1 MAIAVMGDD
10 ESASSLI
17 LRLSSLG
24 FDAIYARR
32 GSRAF
37 AKVLEAA
44 DLILCASSGEVAESA
59 RATGRPPAPVVL
71 IHSGLPDAAGM
82 LTAMRHG
89 VIDVVTTPIDDGEFG
104 ERIETDLAR
113 ARPTDLRI
121 AGQLDNLERDQ
132 RAGRYIQLRMLP
144 PSPMAIDRYRLAH
157 RVQPSLILSGDFVD
171 YFRIADRHFVF
182 YIADVSGHGASS
194 AFVTVIL
201 KNFSRRIRREYHPR
215 MFANPGEILGVLNRE
230 LLDQALGKHV
240 AMFIGVVDLDTD
252 TLRFA
257 NAGHFPHAIHAVG
270 AVGKGTAHAR
280 FLEKP
285 GKPVGLFDD
294 VDYEVGTATLT
305 PGDSLVAFS
314 DGVLEVMRESDLAV
328 KEQRLIDAAAD
339 HSPDIEAL
347 WRAIGIG
354 NGSPGPDDMTCL
366 VIAREA

>member
-44 DLILCASSGEVAESA
+44 ELILCASPREIADTVQ
-59 RATGRPPAPVVL
+59 ATGRPPAPVVL
-71 IHSGLPDAAGM
+71 VNPGLPDASGM

-89 VIDVVTTPIDDGEFG
+89 VIDVVTTPIGDGEFG

-144 PSPMAIDRYRLAH
+144 PSPMAIDRYRLVH
-157 RVQPSLILSGDFVD
+157 RVQPSMILSGDFVD

-215 MFANPGEILGVLNRE
+215 MFSNPGEILGVLNRE
-230 LLDQALGKHV
+230 LLEQALGKHV

-252 TLRFA
+252 TLRFV
-257 NAGHFPHAIHAVG
+257 NAGHFPHAIHASAG
-270 AVGKGTAHAR
+270 AAR

-294 VDYEVGTATLT
+294 VDYDVGTASLA

-314 DGVLEVMRESDLAV
+314 DGVLEVMREVDLHT
-328 KEQRLIDAAAD
+328 KEQRLIDATAD
-339 HSPDIEAL
+339 HAPDIEAL

>member
-37 AKVLEAA
+37 AKILEAA
-44 DLILCASSGEVAESA
+44 ELILCASPGEVAA
-59 RATGRPPAPVVL
+59 TVRATGRPPAPVVL
-71 IHSGLPDAAGM
+71 VNPGLPDAAGM
-82 LTAMRHG
+82 LNAMRHG
-89 VIDVVTTPIDDGEFG
+89 VIDVVTTPIGDGEFG

-157 RVQPSLILSGDFVD
+157 RVQPSMILSGDFVD

-201 KNFSRRIRREYHPR
+201 KNFSRRMRREYHPR

-230 LLDQALGKHV
+230 LLDQSLGKHV

-257 NAGHFPHAIHAVG
+257 NAGHFPHAIHAVNG
-270 AVGKGTAHAR
+270 GGETR

-294 VDYEVGTATLT
+294 VEYDIGSVAFA
-305 PGDSLVAFS
+305 PGDSLVGFS
-314 DGVLEVMRESDLAV
+314 DGVLEVMREVDLPA
-328 KEQRLIDAAAD
+328 KEQRLIDAARD
-339 HSPDIEAL
+339 HGPDIEAL
-347 WRAIGIG
+347 WRSIGIG

-366 VIAREA
+366 VVAREA

>member
-44 DLILCASSGEVAESA
+44 DLILCASPHEVADTVK
-59 RATGRPPAPVVL
+59 ATGRPPAPVVL
-71 IHSGLPDAAGM
+71 VNPGLPDATGM

-89 VIDVVTTPIDDGEFG
+89 VIDVVTTPIGDGEFG

-144 PSPMAIDRYRLAH
+144 PSPMAIDHYRLAH
-157 RVQPSLILSGDFVD
+157 RVQPSMILSGDFVD

-252 TLRFA
+252 TVRYA
-257 NAGHFPHAIHAVG
+257 NAGHFPHAIHA
-270 AVGKGTAHAR
+270 GKGSERAR

-294 VDYEVGTATLT
+294 VDYDIGSATLAR
-305 PGDSLVAFS
+305 GDSLVAFS
-314 DGVLEVMRESDLAV
+314 DGVLEVMKEADLAT

-339 HSPDIEAL
+339 HSPDLEAL

-354 NGSPGPDDMTCL
+354 DGSPGPDDMTCL

>member
-44 DLILCASSGEVAESA
+44 DLILCATCGEVADTVQ
-59 RATGRPPAPVVL
+59 ATGRPPAPVVL
-71 IHSGLPDAAGM
+71 VNSGLPHATEM
-82 LTAMRHG
+82 LSAMRHG
-89 VIDVVTTPIDDGEFG
+89 VIDIVTTPIGDGELG

-113 ARPTDLRI
+113 ARPADLRI

-157 RVQPSLILSGDFVD
+157 RVQPSMILSGDFVD

-215 MFANPGEILGVLNRE
+215 MLTKPGEILAVLNRE

-240 AMFIGVVDLDTD
+240 TMFIGVVDLDND
-252 TLRFA
+252 TVSYA
-257 NAGHFPHAIHAVG
+257 NAGHFPHAIHAHGNGTGREG
-270 AVGKGTAHAR
+270 AL
-280 FLEKP
+280 FLETR
-285 GKPVGLFDD
+285 GKPVGLFDE
-294 VDYEVGTATLT
+294 VDYQIGTTELA

-314 DGVLEVMRESDLAV
+314 DGVLEVMRETDLAT
-328 KEQRLIDAAAD
+328 KEQRLVEATAKSA
-339 HSPDIEAL
+339 PEIESL

-354 NGSPGPDDMTCL
+354 GGTPGPDDMTCL

>member
-44 DLILCASSGEVAESA
+44 DLILCASPSEVADTVQG
-59 RATGRPPAPVVL
+59 TGRPPAPVVL
-71 IHSGLPDAAGM
+71 VNSGLPDAQA
-82 LTAMRHG
+82 LLSAMRHG
-89 VIDVVTTPIDDGEFG
+89 VIDVVTTPIGDGEFG

-144 PSPMAIDRYRLAH
+144 PSPMAIEGYRLAH
-157 RVQPSLILSGDFVD
+157 RVEPSMILSGDFVD

-215 MFANPGEILGVLNRE
+215 MFTKPGEILGVLNRE

-240 AMFIGVVDLDTD
+240 AMLIGVVDLDTD
-252 TLRFA
+252 TVRFA
-257 NAGHFPHAIHAVG
+257 NAGHFPHVIHAVR
-270 AVGKGTAHAR
+270 AERSQTR
-280 FLEKP
+280 FVEKP

-294 VDYEVGTATLT
+294 VDYEVGTTVLA

-314 DGVLEVMRESDLAV
+314 DGVLDVMKEGDLGT
-328 KEQRLIDAAAD
+328 KEQRLIDAAAN

-347 WRAIGIG
+347 WRGVGIA

>member
-24 FDAIYARR
+24 LDAIYARR

-44 DLILCASSGEVAESA
+44 DLILCTSPGEVADTVEA
-59 RATGRPPAPVVL
+59 MGRPPAPVVL
-71 IHSGLPDAAGM
+71 VNPGLPDAVGM
-82 LTAMRHG
+82 LNAMRHG
-89 VIDVVTTPIDDGEFG
+89 VIDVVTTPIGDGEFG

-157 RVQPSLILSGDFVD
+157 RVQPSMILSGDFVD

-215 MFANPGEILGVLNRE
+215 MFSNPGEILGVLNRE
-230 LLDQALGKHV
+230 LLDQSLGKHV

-252 TLRFA
+252 TMRFA
-257 NAGHFPHAIHAVG
+257 NAGHFPHAIHAVAG
-270 AVGKGTAHAR
+270 GGTR
-280 FLEKP
+280 YLERP

-294 VDYEVGTATLT
+294 VEYDIGSATFA
-305 PGDSLVAFS
+305 PGDGVVAFS
-314 DGVLEVMRESDLAV
+314 DGVLDVMREADLAA
-328 KEQRLIDAAAD
+328 KEQRLIDASRD
-339 HSPDIEAL
+339 HGPDIEAL
-347 WRAIGIG
+347 WRSIGIG

>member
-44 DLILCASSGEVAESA
+44 DLILCATPREVADTVQ
-59 RATGRPPAPVVL
+59 ATGRPPAPVVL
-71 IHSGLPDAAGM
+71 VNPGLPDADGM
-82 LTAMRHG
+82 LYAMRHG

-104 ERIETDLAR
+104 ERIEMDLAR

-157 RVQPSLILSGDFVD
+157 RVQPSMILSGDFVD

-215 MFANPGEILGVLNRE
+215 MFSNPGEILGVLNRE
-230 LLDQALGKHV
+230 LLDQSLGKHV

-257 NAGHFPHAIHAVG
+257 NAGHFPHAIHAVNG
-270 AVGKGTAHAR
+270 GGETR

-294 VDYEVGTATLT
+294 VEYDIGSADFA

-314 DGVLEVMRESDLAV
+314 DGVLEVMREVDLAT
-328 KEQRLIDAAAD
+328 KEQRLIDAARD
-339 HSPDIEAL
+339 HGPDIEAL
-347 WRAIGIG
+347 WRSIGIG

>member
-44 DLILCASSGEVAESA
+44 DLILCASPREVADTVQ
-59 RATGRPPAPVVL
+59 ATGRPAAPVVL
-71 IHSGLPDAAGM
+71 VNPGLPDADGM
-82 LTAMRHG
+82 LDAMRHG

-157 RVQPSLILSGDFVD
+157 RVQPSMILSGDFVD

-215 MFANPGEILGVLNRE
+215 MFSNPGEILGVLNRE
-230 LLDQALGKHV
+230 LLDQSLGKHV

-257 NAGHFPHAIHAVG
+257 NAGHFPHAIHAVNG
-270 AVGKGTAHAR
+270 GGETR

-294 VDYEVGTATLT
+294 VEYDIGSAAFA
-305 PGDSLVAFS
+305 PGDCLVAFS
-314 DGVLEVMRESDLAV
+314 DGVLEVMREVDLAT
-328 KEQRLIDAAAD
+328 KEQKLIDAARD
-339 HSPDIEAL
+339 HGPDIEAL
-347 WRAIGIG
+347 WRSIGIG

>member
-44 DLILCASSGEVAESA
+44 ELILCASPGEVADTVQ
-59 RATGRPPAPVVL
+59 ATGRPPAPVVL
-71 IHSGLPDAAGM
+71 VNSGLPDAPGM
-82 LTAMRHG
+82 LNAMRHG
-89 VIDVVTTPIDDGEFG
+89 VIDVVTTPIGDGEFG

-113 ARPTDLRI
+113 ARPADLRI

-157 RVQPSLILSGDFVD
+157 RVQPSMILSGDFVD

-215 MFANPGEILGVLNRE
+215 MFTNPGEILGVLNRE
-230 LLDQALGKHV
+230 LLDQSLGKHV
-240 AMFIGVVDLDTD
+240 AMFIGVVDLDSD

-257 NAGHFPHAIHAVG
+257 NAGHFPHAIHAVNG
-270 AVGKGTAHAR
+270 GGETR
-280 FLEKP
+280 FLDKP
-285 GKPVGLFDD
+285 GKPVGLFDAVEYD
-294 VDYEVGTATLT
+294 IGSAAFA
-305 PGDSLVAFS
+305 PGDSLIAFS
-314 DGVLEVMRESDLAV
+314 DGVLEVMREVDLSA
-328 KEQRLIDAAAD
+328 KEQRLIDAARD
-339 HSPDIEAL
+339 HGPDIEAL
-347 WRAIGIG
+347 WRSIGIG
-354 NGSPGPDDMTCL
+354 NSSPGPDDMTCL

>member
-44 DLILCASSGEVAESA
+44 DLILCASPCEVADTVQS
-59 RATGRPPAPVVL
+59 TGRPPAPVVL
-71 IHSGLPDAAGM
+71 VNPGLPDAAGM

-89 VIDVVTTPIDDGEFG
+89 VIDVVTTPIGDGEFG

-157 RVQPSLILSGDFVD
+157 RVQPSMILSGDFVD

-215 MFANPGEILGVLNRE
+215 MFSNPGEILGVLNRE
-230 LLDQALGKHV
+230 LLDQGLGKHV

-257 NAGHFPHAIHAVG
+257 NAGHFPHAIHA
-270 AVGKGTAHAR
+270 ANNGTRETHL
-280 FLEKP
+280 LEKP

-294 VDYEVGTATLT
+294 VDYDVGTASLA
-305 PGDSLVAFS
+305 PGDSIVAFS
-314 DGVLEVMRESDLAV
+314 DGVLEVMREVDLAT

-339 HSPDIEAL
+339 HALDIEAL
-347 WRAIGIG
+347 WGAIGIG

>member
-44 DLILCASSGEVAESA
+44 ELILCASPREVAETVQ
-59 RATGRPPAPVVL
+59 ATGRPPAPVVL
-71 IHSGLPDAAGM
+71 VNRGLPDAAGM

-89 VIDVVTTPIDDGEFG
+89 VIDVVTTPIGDGEFG

-113 ARPTDLRI
+113 ARPSDLRI

-157 RVQPSLILSGDFVD
+157 RVQPSMILSGDFVD

-215 MFANPGEILGVLNRE
+215 MFSNPGEILGVLNRE
-230 LLDQALGKHV
+230 LLDQGLGKHV
-240 AMFIGVVDLDTD
+240 AMLIGVVDLDTD

-257 NAGHFPHAIHAVG
+257 NAGHFPHVIHAVG
-270 AVGKGTAHAR
+270 QGAGR
-280 FLEKP
+280 SCFLEKP
-285 GKPVGLFDD
+285 GKPVGLFDE
-294 VDYEVGTATLT
+294 VDYDIGTACLG
-305 PGDSLVAFS
+305 PGDNLVAFS
-314 DGVLEVMRESDLAV
+314 DGVLEVMKEVDLAT
-328 KEQRLIDAAAD
+328 KERRLVAAAAD
-339 HSPDIEAL
+339 HAPDIEAL
-347 WRAIGIG
+347 WEAIGIA
-354 NGSPGPDDMTCL
+354 NGGPGPDDMTCL
-366 VIAREA
+366 VISREA

>member
-44 DLILCASSGEVAESA
+44 DLILCASPREVADTVQ
-59 RATGRPPAPVVL
+59 ATGRPPAPVVL
-71 IHSGLPDAAGM
+71 VNAGLPDADGM
-82 LTAMRHG
+82 LNAMRHG

-157 RVQPSLILSGDFVD
+157 RVQPSMILSGDFVD

-215 MFANPGEILGVLNRE
+215 MFSNPGEILGVLNRE
-230 LLDQALGKHV
+230 LLDQSLGKHV

-257 NAGHFPHAIHAVG
+257 NAGHFPHAIHAVNG
-270 AVGKGTAHAR
+270 GGETR

-294 VDYEVGTATLT
+294 VDYDIGSADFA

-314 DGVLEVMRESDLAV
+314 DGVLEVMREVDLAT
-328 KEQRLIDAAAD
+328 KEQRLIDAARD
-339 HSPDIEAL
+339 HGPDIEAL
-347 WRAIGIG
+347 WRSIGIG

>member
-44 DLILCASSGEVAESA
+44 DLILCASPREVADTVQ
-59 RATGRPPAPVVL
+59 ATGRPPAPVVL
-71 IHSGLPDAAGM
+71 VNAGLPDADGM
-82 LTAMRHG
+82 LNAMRHG

-157 RVQPSLILSGDFVD
+157 RVQPSMILSGDFVD

-215 MFANPGEILGVLNRE
+215 MFSNPGEILGVLNRE
-230 LLDQALGKHV
+230 LLDQSLGKHV

-252 TLRFA
+252 TLGFA
-257 NAGHFPHAIHAVG
+257 NAGHFPHAIHAVNG
-270 AVGKGTAHAR
+270 GGETR

-294 VDYEVGTATLT
+294 VDYDIGSADFA

-314 DGVLEVMRESDLAV
+314 DGVLEVMREVDLAT
-328 KEQRLIDAAAD
+328 KEQRLIDAARD
-339 HSPDIEAL
+339 HGPDIEAL
-347 WRAIGIG
+347 WRSIGIG

>member
-24 FDAIYARR
+24 LDAIYARR

-44 DLILCASSGEVAESA
+44 DLILCTSPGEVAATVE
-59 RATGRPPAPVVL
+59 ATGRPPAPVVL
-71 IHSGLPDAAGM
+71 VNPGLPDAVGM
-82 LTAMRHG
+82 LNAMRHG
-89 VIDVVTTPIDDGEFG
+89 VIDVVTTPIGDGEFG

-157 RVQPSLILSGDFVD
+157 RVQPSMILSGDFVD

-215 MFANPGEILGVLNRE
+215 MFSNPGEILGVLNRE
-230 LLDQALGKHV
+230 LLDQSLGKHV

-257 NAGHFPHAIHAVG
+257 NAGHFPHAIHAVAG
-270 AVGKGTAHAR
+270 RGETR
-280 FLEKP
+280 YLERP

-294 VDYEVGTATLT
+294 VEYDIGTAVFA
-305 PGDSLVAFS
+305 PGDGLVAFS
-314 DGVLEVMRESDLAV
+314 DGVLEVMKEVDLAA
-328 KEQRLIDAAAD
+328 KEQRLMDAARD
-339 HSPDIEAL
+339 HGPDVEAL
-347 WRAIGIG
+347 WHSIGIG

>member
-44 DLILCASSGEVAESA
+44 DLILCASTGEIAASVEE
-59 RATGRPPAPVVL
+59 TGRPPAPIVL
-71 IHSGLPDAAGM
+71 INAGLPDAPSM

-89 VIDVVTTPIDDGEFG
+89 VIDVVTTPIGDGALG
-104 ERIETDLAR
+104 TRIETDLAR

-121 AGQLDNLERDQ
+121 AGQLDTLERDQ

-157 RVQPSLILSGDFVD
+157 RVQPSMILSGDFAD

-215 MFANPGEILGVLNRE
+215 MLTNPGEILTVLNRE

-240 AMFIGVVDLDTD
+240 TMFIGVVDLDAD
-252 TLRFA
+252 TVSYA
-257 NAGHFPHAIHAVG
+257 NAGHFPYAIHAAG
-270 AVGKGTAHAR
+270 DGSR
-280 FLEKP
+280 FLETP
-285 GKPVGLFDD
+285 GKPVGLFDE
-294 VDYEVGTATLT
+294 VDYEVGTASLG
-305 PGDSLVAFS
+305 PGESLVAFS
-314 DGVLEVMRESDLAV
+314 DGVLEVMREPDLPS
-328 KEQRLIDAAAD
+328 KEGKLIEAATRAAPNIDA
-339 HSPDIEAL
+339 L
-347 WRAIGIG
+347 WEEIGIRDG
-354 NGSPGPDDMTCL
+354 MSGPDDMTC
-366 VIAREA
+366 VAVAREA

>member
-44 DLILCASSGEVAESA
+44 ELILCASPGEVADTVQ
-59 RATGRPPAPVVL
+59 ATGRPPAPVVL
-71 IHSGLPDAAGM
+71 VNSGLPDAAGM
-82 LTAMRHG
+82 LNAMRHG
-89 VIDVVTTPIDDGEFG
+89 VIDVVTTPIGDGEFG

-157 RVQPSLILSGDFVD
+157 RVQPSMILSGDFVD

-215 MFANPGEILGVLNRE
+215 MFSNPGEILGVLNRE
-230 LLDQALGKHV
+230 LLDQSLGKHV

-252 TLRFA
+252 TMRFA
-257 NAGHFPHAIHAVG
+257 NAGHFPHAIHAVAAG
-270 AVGKGTAHAR
+270 EAR
-280 FLEKP
+280 YLERP

-294 VDYEVGTATLT
+294 VEYDIGSAAFA
-305 PGDSLVAFS
+305 PGDGVVAFS
-314 DGVLEVMRESDLAV
+314 DGVLEVMREADLAA
-328 KEQRLIDAAAD
+328 KEQRLVDAARD
-339 HSPDIEAL
+339 HGPDIEAL
-347 WRAIGIG
+347 WRSIGIG